1 MITYSGREDTP
12 LYVKAIAVGV
22 VSAACVAIGYA
33 SYMKWASFMEACMK
47 DHPRY
52 QCEVLWSQAN
62 RTTPTVNVYNR
73 D

>member
-22 VSAACVAIGYA
+22 VSAVCVAIAYG
-33 SYMKWASFMEACMK
+33 SYMRWTRFMDACME

-62 RTTPTVNVYNR
+62 PPTSTVNVYNR